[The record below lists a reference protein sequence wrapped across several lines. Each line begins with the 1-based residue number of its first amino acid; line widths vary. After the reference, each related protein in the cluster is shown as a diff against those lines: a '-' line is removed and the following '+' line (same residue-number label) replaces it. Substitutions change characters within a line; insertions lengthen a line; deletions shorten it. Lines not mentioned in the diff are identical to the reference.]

1 MTKTLELVL
10 DAKARLGEG
19 AIWHAQKG
27 LLYWVDI
34 ENALLHIYDPESGNN
49 REINVGQ
56 RVGTVV
62 PRKKGGV
69 MVALEKGFAALDLDS
84 GALTPIADPE
94 SHTGNRFND
103 GKCDPAGRFWAGTM
117 GPKKSANLYR
127 LDPDLSVHKMIEEI
141 GCSNGIA
148 WSLDH
153 KTMYYIDTTAECVV
167 AYDYDNGS
175 GRISNKR
182 VSVSIPSKDHGW
194 PDGMTL
200 DAEGMLWVGM
210 WDGWSIKRWDPE
222 SGKLLETLKLPV
234 ARVTACAFGGPDL
247 RTLYITTAWTGLS
260 EADREKQPQ
269 AGALFKCRPGVA
281 GIPAPEFAG

>member
-1 MTKTLELVL
+1 MRNNLELVL

-19 AIWHAQKG
+19 PIWHAQKR

-34 ENALLHIYDPESGNN
+34 ENSLLHVYDPESGND
-49 REINVGQ
+49 RTINVGQ

-62 PRKKGGV
+62 PRKRGGV
-69 MVALEKGFAALDLDS
+69 MVAVEKGFAALDLDS
-84 GALTPIADPE
+84 GTVMPIADPE

-117 GPKKSANLYR
+117 GPKKSANVYR
-127 LDPDLSVHKMIEEI
+127 LDPDLTVHKMIEGV

-167 AYDYDNGS
+167 AYDYDNDTGQ
-175 GRISNKR
+175 ISNKR
-182 VSVSIPSKDHGW
+182 VSVPIPSTDHGW

-200 DAEGMLWVGM
+200 DAEGMLWIGM
-210 WDGWSIKRWDPE
+210 WDGWSVKRWNPE
-222 SGKLLETLKLPV
+222 SGKLLETLKLPA
-234 ARVTACAFGGPDL
+234 ARVTACAFGGPGFG
-247 RTLYITTAWTGLS
+247 TLYITTAWTGLS
-260 EADREKQPQ
+260 DAERAKQPQ
-269 AGALFKCRPGVA
+269 AGGLFKCRPGVP